1 MKLSIRDA
9 IATLL
14 VAAIA
19 VPYVGFLV
27 NGEMPFIK
35 DPRGMSATALVLGAA
50 AFLFAGRFSTT
61 SGIGILETVL
71 AVLTVGFGVF
81 VVLVAESTGAAYL
94 LLAILMGAIGV
105 TWLVQM
111 VHHSGILGSN
121 PLPTH

>member
-1 MKLSIRDA
+1 MKLSIRDV
-9 IATLL
+9 IATVL

-35 DPRGMSATALVLGAA
+35 DPRGMSTTALILGVA

-61 SGIGILETVL
+61 SGIGILEGVL
-71 AVLTVGFGVF
+71 AVLTVGFGVV
-81 VVLVAESTGAAYL
+81 VVLLAESTLAYP
-94 LLAILMGAIGV
+94 LLAILIGAIGV

-111 VHHSGILGSN
+111 VHHSGILGSA